1 MSQDTANIYPA
12 LYYADAPA
20 ALDWLARAFGF
31 EQRLAV
37 PGPDGTI
44 RHAEMTLGPGVIML
58 GTADPA
64 RGMLSPRDLPGTHQ
78 SLCVYVDDPD
88 AHYARAKAAGAEIVA
103 ELTDKDYGS
112 RDYCA
117 RDPEGHHWTFGSY
130 RPGAHWQ
137 SA

>member
-1 MSQDTANIYPA
+1 MSQEAATIYPA
-12 LYYADAPA
+12 LYYSDAPA
-20 ALDWLARAFGF
+20 ALAWLARAFGF

-37 PGPDGTI
+37 PGDEGTI

-64 RGMLSPRDLPGTHQ
+64 RGMCSPRDLAGTHQ
-78 SLCVYVDDPD
+78 SICIYVEDPD
-88 AHYARAKAAGAEIVA
+88 AHYARARAAGAEIVA

-112 RDYCA
+112 RDYTV
-117 RDPEGHHWTFGSY
+117 RDLEGHLWTFGTY

-137 SA
+137 AA